1 MNSFSAAKAILTRTT
16 WWRNALLLFALLLG
30 YPAANAEESYT
41 FAVTPQFEQRKLFAI
56 WQPVVDELS
65 RRTGYKLKLVATLT
79 VPDFELELAKGSF
92 DFAYINPYLIVKK
105 DQRQGYIPLVRDQQP
120 LRGILVVR
128 KDSPYKTPAELD
140 GAKLAV
146 PALDALGACL
156 LLRAELEQAFN
167 AKLIPVDVKSHS
179 SVYLQVATGQIPA
192 GGGIEKTLQVQ
203 DKAVQDKLRVL
214 YTTHDMPSHPITAHP
229 RLPAKVRLTLQRAVL
244 ELATTEEGKKLLQQ
258 ITMPEPVATSIQ
270 DYTPMK
276 KLGLEAYLT
285 D

>member
-1 MNSFSAAKAILTRTT
+1 MNSFR
-16 WWRNALLLFALLLG
+16 ALKSVLVISLLLLG
-30 YPAANAEESYT
+30 SPANADESYT
-41 FAVTPQFEQRKLFAI
+41 FAVAPQYEQRKLFSI

-79 VPDFELELAKGSF
+79 VPEFESELAKGRF
-92 DFAYINPYLIVKK
+92 DFAYINPYLVVKT

-128 KDSPYKTPAELD
+128 NDSPLKTPAELD

-156 LLRAELEQAFN
+156 LLRAELEQTF
-167 AKLIPVDVKSHS
+167 KTRLTPVDVKSHS
-179 SVYLQVATGQIPA
+179 SVYLQVATGQLPA
-192 GGGIEKTLQVQ
+192 GGGVEKTLQVQ
-203 DKAVQDKLRVL
+203 DKAVQDTLRVL
-214 YTTHDMPSHPITAHP
+214 YTTRDMPSHPIVAHP
-229 RLPAKVRLTLQRAVL
+229 RLPTKVRQTLQQSLL
-244 ELATTEEGKKLLQQ
+244 ELAVTEDGKKLLQK
-258 ITMPEPVATSIQ
+258 IPMPEPVATSMQ
-270 DYTPMK
+270 DYMPLK